1 MKNLLVF
8 TSFISLVCFLFLVIT
23 PIQANSQIIVI
34 DAGHGY
40 EPDGSNGDG
49 RTTTE
54 INTNWSVS
62 VKLRDLIQN
71 NTSWTVHLTRP
82 NNGSGSQ
89 VSVNDRALMSNNWDA
104 DMFLSIHCNAGGGTG
119 TETFYCSNND
129 PSSAPDIS
137 FATEV
142 QTKMVQYGVWIN
154 RRVVEDNSYLGIH
167 LGVLNYSTA
176 TACLNEI
183 GFVDFV
189 SDAAKLLD
197 NIWRDKFA
205 NGYFVALQNQVGNSG
220 ETLTITSPNNG
231 EDWQTGTTHNI
242 TWTSSSGVTGTVQ
255 IQPYLNGSPQ
265 TNIAA
270 SAPNTGSYS
279 WTIPTN
285 YPSGTTYQMSISAMN
300 GKVWDFSDKNFTI
313 SLPTLIITSPNGEE
327 NWQTGTTHNITW
339 NSSSG
344 VTGTVQIQPYLN
356 SSPQTNIAASAPNTG
371 SYSWTIPSNY
381 PPGTTYQMSISA
393 MNGKVWDL
401 SDHNYIISSLSALTV
416 SPTNLT
422 IESNT
427 GSSGQINVTSNVN
440 WYTNDD
446 VSWLSVSPS
455 SGSNKGTVTVTAT
468 SENTSTTARSGTVSI
483 SASGIAKT
491 VSVSQKGTTTTC
503 YSLATSIY
511 PSGTGNISINTS
523 HNCSGGYSP
532 GTLISL
538 TAIENSGN
546 TFIGWTGSGGVFS
559 NQSSSNTLFTISGNA
574 NITANFTQQPTSII
588 TLAKGLNRPLNLT
601 VDAAF
606 VYWVENDVSS
616 GAVKKV
622 SINGGNVTTLANDLI
637 EPTAIVVDDSFIYW
651 IERNNGSNGSLKK
664 VAINGGSITTLATGL
679 NNAQNQMTQDASY
692 IYFGDGLTGGGG
704 AIRKV
709 PKGGGS
715 VITLVSTGIIN
726 LRTAIAVDPSNVYFT
741 DDQNNIKMVPV
752 NGGSVTTIGSG
763 NPVAMILYAND
774 LYWVEYA
781 NGTVKKMSKN
791 GGSITTLASGS
802 NSPGGITTDG
812 SSVYWIEY
820 TNPGKVWKV
829 SVNGGS
835 STIISNEA
843 NTIGIAADKQSPYWA
858 VSQSLNQGKIQKLG
872 ILQTFTI
879 SGNLRTSGGIGIS
892 GGVMNGLP
900 GNPSTDGN
908 GFYLGTVEYGWS
920 GIVTPT
926 KSGYTF
932 GPENQIYSNVSSNLS
947 TDYVGTNPTSVY
959 QFSQIIPAHY
969 ALSQN
974 YPNPFN
980 PSTII
985 SYDLP
990 NDGNISI
997 RVYDL
1002 FGKEVGILVSG
1013 FKNAGRYTVEF
1024 NGSNLSSGV
1033 YFYRLTTE
1041 NYTEAMKLI
1050 LMK

>member
-8 TSFISLVCFLFLVIT
+8 TSFISLVCLLFLVIT
-23 PIQANSQIIVI
+23 PIHANSQIIVI

-54 INTNWSVS
+54 INTNWYVS
-62 VKLRDLIQN
+62 VKLRELIQN

-142 QTKMVQYGVWIN
+142 QTRMVQYGVWTN

-285 YPSGTTYQMSISAMN
+285 YPPDTSYQMSISAMN
-300 GKVWDFSDKNFTI
+300 GKVWDFSDKNFSI
-313 SLPTLIITSPNGEE
+313 STPTLTITSPNDGET
-327 NWQTGTTHNITW
+327 WQAGTTHNITW
-339 NSSSG
+339 NSSPG
-344 VTGTVQIQPYLN
+344 VTGTIQIQPYLN
-356 SSPQTNIAASAPNTG
+356 GSPQTNIAAAAPNTG
-371 SYSWTIPSNY
+371 SYSWTIPNDY
-381 PPGTTYQMSISA
+381 PSGTTYKMSISA
-393 MNGKVWDL
+393 MNGNIWDF
-401 SDHNYIISSLSALTV
+401 SDSTFTISTPSVLTV

-422 IESNT
+422 VESNT
-427 GSSGQINVTSNVN
+427 GSSGQINVTSNVS
-440 WYTNDD
+440 WFTNDD

-455 SGSNKGTVTVTAT
+455 SGSNNGTVTVTTT

-491 VSVSQKGTTTTC
+491 VSVSQKGTTSNC
-503 YSLATSIY
+503 YSLSTSIY

-523 HNCSGGYSP
+523 QNCSGGYSP
-532 GTLISL
+532 GTVISL
-538 TAIENSGN
+538 TVSETSGN
-546 TFIGWTGSGGVFS
+546 TFIGWTGSGGTFS
-559 NQSSSNTLFTISGNA
+559 NPSSSTTLFTISGNA
-574 NITANFTQQPTSII
+574 NVTATFAQQEPSII
-588 TLAKGLNRPLNLT
+588 NLAKELNRPWNLA
-601 VDAAF
+601 VDGSF
-606 VYWVENDVSS
+606 VYWVENDLSA
-616 GAVKKV
+616 GALRKILK
-622 SINGGNVTTLANDLI
+622 NGGTVTTLASSLA
-637 EPTAIVVDDSFIYW
+637 EPSALAVDESFVYW
-651 IERNNGSNGSLKK
+651 LERKSGSNGSLKK
-664 VAINGGSITTLATGL
+664 VAISGGLITTLATGL
-679 NNAQNQMTQDASY
+679 NNAQNHLAQDAFSL
-692 IYFGDGLTGGGG
+692 YFGDNLPGGGG

-709 PKGGGS
+709 SKGGGQ
-715 VITLVSTGIIN
+715 VITLVNTEIIN
-726 LRTAIAVDPSNVYFT
+726 LRTAVAVDSDKVYFT
-741 DDQNNIKMVPV
+741 DDQNNIKTVPV
-752 NGGSVTTIGSG
+752 NGGSVSIIGSG
-763 NPVAMILYAND
+763 DPTAMVLNAND

-781 NGTVKKMSKN
+781 NGTVKKMNKN
-791 GGSITTLASGS
+791 GGLITTLASGS
-802 NSPGGITTDG
+802 KSPAGIATDG
-812 SSVYWIEY
+812 SSVYWIEF
-820 TNPGKVWKV
+820 TNPGKVLKV

-835 STIISNEA
+835 SSIISNEA
-843 NTIGIAADKQSPYWA
+843 NTIGIAADNQSPYWA

-892 GGVMNGLP
+892 GVVMNGLP
-900 GNPSTDGN
+900 GNPSTDGD
-908 GFYLGTVEYGWS
+908 GFYLGTVENGWS

-926 KSGYTF
+926 KPGYTF
-932 GPENQIYSNVSSNLS
+932 SPENQIYSNVSSNLS
-947 TDYVGTNPTSVY
+947 TDFVGTTPTSIN

-969 ALSQN
+969 TLSQN

-980 PSTII
+980 PSTMIR
-985 SYDLP
+985 YDLP

-1013 FKNAGRYTVEF
+1013 FKNAGSYTVEF

-1041 NYTEAMKLI
+1041 NYTEARKLI